1 MASQSTLT
9 CAYFS
14 PLPPQR
20 SGIADY
26 SAELLPHLASQMA
39 IDVYVD
45 APDSIDRA
53 LVGSF
58 KIRPIAGFLASPDLH
73 LHYDVCVYHMG
84 NQPVY
89 HEQIYRALQRF
100 PGIVVLHEFDL
111 HSFFL
116 NRSRD
121 SATYVREMGYAY
133 GLEGLRAARRQRASG
148 QDVPMGKYPL
158 FNRLADVSVGVIVHT
173 DYARRSVLAASPRAR
188 VRCIPLAVSPPD
200 FLEAP
205 DQLKPFPVGT
215 IVLASLGYLAP
226 SKRIESVLRA
236 LAQLRHAAI
245 DFRYLLVGE
254 QVPGCDFTSLIK
266 ELGLSDVVELTG
278 FANEDAFRMYLKTID
293 IGINL
298 RTEPTGGEMSGSLV
312 RLMANGRPVIVSD
325 VGGFADL
332 PDNCVIKIRQD
343 EAEVEQLAGALRLL
357 IADPLARVRY
367 GDAARRYVAQEL
379 SFPGVAQKYAAFI
392 RECLE

>member
-1 MASQSTLT
+1 LASRSTLT

-26 SAELLPHLASQMA
+26 SAELLPHLARHMA

-45 APDSIDRA
+45 APDRIDRS
-53 LVGSF
+53 LVGSL
-58 KIRPIAGFLASPDLH
+58 KIGPIAGFLASPDLY

-89 HEQIYRALQRF
+89 HERIYRALQRF

-111 HSFFL
+111 HSFFW
-116 NRSRD
+116 NRSSDR
-121 SATYVREMGYAY
+121 AAYLREMGYAY
-133 GLEGLRAARRQRASG
+133 GLEGLQAARRPPS
-148 QDVPMGKYPL
+148 QDVLTGKYPL

-188 VRCIPLAVSPPD
+188 VKCIPHAVSTPD
-200 FLEAP
+200 VLEAP
-205 DQLKPFPVGT
+205 DQLKPFPAGD

-236 LAQLRHAAI
+236 LAQLRREAI
-245 DFRYLLVGE
+245 DFRYVLVGE
-254 QVPGCDFTSLIK
+254 QVPGCDFTSLIQ
-266 ELGLSDVVELTG
+266 EIGLSDVVELTG
-278 FANEDAFRMYLKTID
+278 FVNEDAFRMYLKTID

-312 RLMANGRPVIVSD
+312 RLMAGGRPVIVSD

-332 PDNCVIKIRQD
+332 PDDCVIKIRQD
-343 EAEVEQLAGALRLL
+343 ETEIEQLAAALRRL
-357 IADPLARVRY
+357 IADPMARARY

-392 RECLE
+392 HECLE